1 MTTNMPDDPK
11 LQAATNKA
19 KVIGSA
25 RFTRYATALPP
36 SAKPAV
42 LSPVLPVASVQLRST
57 TPPTSYINPER
68 LMDDVG
74 ELYAAHE
81 RVFKSLDALDAAARY
96 AGTPIRSGSPR
107 ERFTHL
113 FGVIREVETTARK
126 AWQDELI
133 AAGGTSRPLRL
144 ALEKAAKN
152 DALYVTKLLSK
163 DGTSDG
169 HKATDPDRMPV
180 TPSLEHEDPFDEA
193 MPNALTLTTG
203 VPAKQV
209 RSSKQFGYNLPP
221 FGYEL
226 GLAAEV
232 HNLLKDG
239 GFGTDRLTHGE
250 LLKLVALFKGAS
262 AQSATAT
269 IMSLTDRELRLIADD
284 MDSSGLG
291 NYAGLSSSQKESF
304 IAKLATQL
312 DSTQFVRIAKAFDD
326 DVQIAQVL
334 ARTAGTQHLAAPFIA
349 YCEAK
354 FSGGSYERK
363 ASTALAAAITVA
375 DMSTNDLANLLTTHS
390 ETSTFLTEVFRAAT
404 GHTVESKRIDSFEIP
419 GSNARKTVHH
429 FETTLLTKINQTAAH
444 MTPAQEGARFTVFQ
458 RTIDTLEWVN
468 NHPPYR
474 DSTESI
480 KQALLSTTELL
491 ENGLETHLAIHS
503 AQQPTY
509 VEWVKQLLKSGESKK
524 VADLVATA
532 TGISKDKWWWAGYMV
547 AIVDR
552 ASTIIENEDNAV
564 IGLVDLAADIAS
576 AILNGA
582 KLAAQ
587 IAGETIKSIA
597 SFIRSNASEGMN
609 LAALIEISIAQELEG
624 ESGRTSREQYILGK
638 GDGSLGV
645 RKL

>member
-1 MTTNMPDDPK
+1 
-11 LQAATNKA
+11 
-19 KVIGSA
+19 
-25 RFTRYATALPP
+25 
-36 SAKPAV
+36 
-42 LSPVLPVASVQLRST
+42 
-57 TPPTSYINPER
+57 
-68 LMDDVG
+68 
-74 ELYAAHE
+74 
-81 RVFKSLDALDAAARY
+81 
-96 AGTPIRSGSPR
+96 
-107 ERFTHL
+107 
-113 FGVIREVETTARK
+113 
-126 AWQDELI
+126 
-133 AAGGTSRPLRL
+133 
-144 ALEKAAKN
+144 
-152 DALYVTKLLSK
+152 
-163 DGTSDG
+163 
-169 HKATDPDRMPV
+169 
-180 TPSLEHEDPFDEA
+180 
-193 MPNALTLTTG
+193 
-203 VPAKQV
+203 
-209 RSSKQFGYNLPP
+209 
-221 FGYEL
+221 
-226 GLAAEV
+226 
-232 HNLLKDG
+232 
-239 GFGTDRLTHGE
+239 
-250 LLKLVALFKGAS
+250 
-262 AQSATAT
+262 
-269 IMSLTDRELRLIADD
+269 
-284 MDSSGLG
+284 
-291 NYAGLSSSQKESF
+291 
-304 IAKLATQL
+304 
-312 DSTQFVRIAKAFDD
+312 
-326 DVQIAQVL
+326 
-334 ARTAGTQHLAAPFIA
+334 
-349 YCEAK
+349 
-354 FSGGSYERK
+354 
-363 ASTALAAAITVA
+363 
-375 DMSTNDLANLLTTHS
+375 
-390 ETSTFLTEVFRAAT
+390 
-404 GHTVESKRIDSFEIP
+404 
-419 GSNARKTVHH
+419 VHH